1 MDSMLAVVV
10 ILMLLGSLV
19 SAHGS
24 DIGGRRR
31 GS

>member
-10 ILMLLGSLV
+10 ILLVLGSLV
-19 SAHGS
+19 SAQGP
-24 DIGGRRR
+24 DIGGRRP